1 MLPRKLEVA
10 NLELQIVKFTTTLI
24 TFPRGLLSLIL
35 NIQANNDKESVDQA
49 ASNLHSSWLL
59 PIQTVFNAT
68 THTAAGAAAVDA
80 RQDHQDHRRNDNR
93 TSPEDISLHV
103 LQVWEKKLMK
113 HDLFTNSVIQPLLS

>member
-24 TFPRGLLSLIL
+24 TLLSLIL

-103 LQVWEKKLMK
+103 LQVWEKKHMK
-113 HDLFTNSVIQPLLS
+113 HDLFTNSVIQPLLN

>member
-24 TFPRGLLSLIL
+24 TLLSLIL

-103 LQVWEKKLMK
+103 LQVWEKKKLMK
-113 HDLFTNSVIQPLLS
+113 HDLFTNSVIQPLLN